1 MDFCGNMNNK
11 LCYPGGLHNHTEYSN
26 LRLRDCIIKVEDLLW
41 HAAKLG
47 HEVVGITDHDS
58 LSCHIKAEKIYQE
71 IKKEYPNFKL
81 IRGNEIYLV
90 RNGLTAKNFQKGVD
104 KYYHFCLYAK
114 DIIGHKQVREISTR
128 AWLRSWMNGK
138 MRRVPTYYQDLV
150 EIIGKNPGHVIGST
164 ACLGG
169 ALPTQLL
176 KQSVTN
182 DFNLLE
188 KIKIWIMQMDNIFGH
203 GNFFFELQP
212 SHNEEQIFVNRRLI
226 ELSKEFEI
234 PYIITTDSHYLK
246 KEDRNIHKA
255 YLNAQN
261 GDREVDDF
269 YATTYMM
276 NTEELES
283 YMRLTEEELQFAYNN
298 ILKIKDMCK
307 DYSLM
312 KPLKIPELKWKEHK
326 AYAVD
331 NFYSDIPWLS
341 KFIFSDFSGDRELA
355 LAIIEKI
362 STDKSLQNKE
372 AYAEINQNLE
382 ATWVSS
388 EVNKTHWSSYFLN
401 LEKII
406 DVCWEAGTLIGPGRG
421 SGVGFILLYIL
432 GITQINPLREK
443 TRTFSWRFLNPER
456 VSVLDVDVDIEG
468 GRRGTV
474 LNKLR
479 QVYGFNRVANVATF
493 GTEKARSAIL
503 TAARGLGIDVDI
515 AQYLASMVEADRGI
529 QRTLKQTMY
538 GDVENGISQN
548 KQFFHEMTENYPELW
563 EVAQK
568 IEGLTCRMGIH
579 AGGVIFVDE
588 DFENSTALMR
598 APDGTIITQFD
609 LHDCEDVSLIKY
621 DLLSVEAL
629 DKIHN
634 CLDLLCDYGYVER
647 KETLKETYEAAIGI
661 YNLERDS
668 KKMWEMAWN
677 HEVMSL
683 FQMEKQSGIQG
694 ISLTH
699 PQSVDDLATLN
710 SVIRLMAQEK
720 GAEQPLNKYARFKR
734 DISLWYD
741 EMDSYGLTKTE
752 QKLLEPIIK
761 ISYGICESQER
772 FMQLVQLPECGGFNL
787 TWADSLRKSI
797 AKKNPAAY
805 EKLQEEY
812 FKTVEE
818 KGLSKNLCNYVWNVL
833 VATSRGYGFNLSHTL
848 AYSLIALQELNL
860 AYRYP
865 IIFWNCS
872 CLIADS
878 GGIENEE
885 DNDEDFEIY
894 IDCYDEVSSEDFED
908 FLEDSSD
915 EEDDVDSDENISQ
928 DSSAKKKKVKNSNY
942 GKIATAIG
950 KMRGAG
956 IKIVPP
962 NINKST
968 YTFSPDADSNV
979 IRYGLSGITKVGED
993 LIQTILK
1000 NRPYTSLENFLDKVK
1015 INKPQMINL
1024 IKSGAFDEF
1033 GETREEVLKK
1043 YITLIS
1049 EPKKRLTLQ
1058 NMRMLIDFNLLP
1070 ETLELEKKIFNF
1082 NKYLKKNKD
1091 GIYYNFDDIAFDFY
1105 SKYFDIDILDTKE
1118 TDSGF
1123 AIKQTV
1129 WDKIYKKKMDP
1140 VRAYLSAHQIELLS
1154 KVNNK
1159 LITDLWDKYCEGN
1172 ISKWE
1177 MDSIS
1182 YYYHEHE
1189 LANVDYEEYGFTDF
1203 FKLPDNPQPINYF
1216 RPKNSDREIP
1226 IFNIERII
1234 GTVLD
1239 RDKSKKIVTLLTP
1252 TGVVTVKIFGQVF
1265 ANYDKQISER
1275 GADGK
1280 KHVIEKSVFSRGNK
1294 IIVTGIRRE
1303 DAFIGKK
1310 YSRTPYHL
1318 VEQITN
1324 VDKYGFITVQ
1334 AERAGECE

>member
-1 MDFCGNMNNK
+1 MNK
-11 LCYPGGLHNHTEYSN
+11 QKYPGSLHNHTHTSN
-26 LRLRDCIIKVEDLLW
+26 LRLRDCIIRENELIDYALE
-41 HAAKLG
+41 LG
-47 HEVVGITDHDS
+47 HEVVAFTEHDS
-58 LSCHIKAEKIYQE
+58 VSNVIKIEKYYKK
-71 IKKEYPNFKL
+71 IKEKNPNFKVIL
-81 IRGNEIYLV
+81 GNEIYLC
-90 RNGLTAKNFQKGVD
+90 RNGLTKENFVKGQD
-104 KYYHFCLYAK
+104 KFYHFVLLAK
-114 DIIGHKQVREISTR
+114 DQIGHQQIREISTR
-128 AWLRSWMNGK
+128 AWLRSWMTGK

-150 EIIGKNPGHVIGST
+150 EIIGKNPGHVVGST

-176 KQSVTN
+176 KQFATN
-182 DFNLLE
+182 DMLLFE
-188 KIKIWIMQMDNIFGH
+188 KIRVWIRQMDNIFGH

-212 SHNEEQIFVNRRLI
+212 SFNQEQIYVNRKLI
-226 ELSKEFEI
+226 ELSDEFEI

-283 YMRLTEEELQFAYNN
+283 YMTLTEEEFQTAYQN
-298 ILKIKDMCK
+298 ILKIKNMCE

-341 KFIFSDFSGDRELA
+341 KFIYSDFSGDRELA

-468 GRRGTV
+468 GRRSIV

-529 QRTLKQTMY
+529 QRSLKQTMY
-538 GDVENGISQN
+538 GDAENGISQN
-548 KQFFHEMTENYPELW
+548 KQFYHEMTENYPELW

-588 DFENSTALMR
+588 PFENSTALMR
-598 APDGTIITQFD
+598 APDGTIVTQFD

-634 CLDLLCDYGYVER
+634 CLDLLCDYGYIER
-647 KETLKETYEAAIGI
+647 KETLKETYENAIGI

-668 KKMWEMAWN
+668 RKMWEMTWN

-720 GAEQPLNKYARFKR
+720 GAEQPLNKYARFKK

-741 EMDSYGLTKTE
+741 EMDSYGLTKAE

-772 FMQLVQLPECGGFNL
+772 FMQLVQLPECGGFDL

-860 AYRYP
+860 AYKYP

-878 GGIENEE
+878 GGAE
-885 DNDEDFEIY
+885 NDEDDEEIDVY
-894 IDCYDEVSSEDFED
+894 IDSYDEVSSEDFED
-908 FLEDSSD
+908 FLGDVEDEDDDEDSDSTASD
-915 EEDDVDSDENISQ
+915 
-928 DSSAKKKKVKNSNY
+928 AKKKKKAKNSNY

-950 KMRGAG
+950 KMRSMG

-968 YTFSPDADSNV
+968 YTFSPDAESNV
-979 IRYGLSGITKVGED
+979 VRYGLSGITKIGED

-1000 NRPYTSLENFLDKVK
+1000 NRPYISLENFLDKVK

-1024 IKSGAFDEF
+1024 IKSGAFDDF
-1033 GETREEVLKK
+1033 GESREEVLRR
-1043 YITLIS
+1043 YIVLIS

-1058 NMRMLIDFNLLP
+1058 NMRMLIEFNLLP
-1070 ETLELEKKIFNF
+1070 EELELEKKIFNF

-1091 GIYYNFDDIAFDFY
+1091 GVYYNFDDIAFGFY
-1105 SKYFDIDILDTKE
+1105 SKHFDIDILDTRE
-1118 TDSGF
+1118 TESGF
-1123 AIKQTV
+1123 AIKQSV

-1140 VRAYLSAHQIELLS
+1140 VRAYLSSHQIELLS

-1159 LITDLWDKYCEGN
+1159 LVSDLWDKYCEGN

-1265 ANYDKQISER
+1265 ANYDKQISKR

-1318 VEQITN
+1318 IEQIVD

-1334 AERAGECE
+1334 AERAGEEE

>member
-1 MDFCGNMNNK
+1 MDK
-11 LCYPGGLHNHTEYSN
+11 LKYPGSLHNHTHTSN
-26 LRLRDCIIKVEDLLW
+26 LRLRDCIIRENELIDY
-41 HAAKLG
+41 AIELG
-47 HEVVGITDHDS
+47 HEVVAFTEHDS
-58 LSCHIKAEKIYQE
+58 VSNVIKIEKYYKK
-71 IKKEYPNFKL
+71 IKEKNPNFKVIL
-81 IRGNEIYLV
+81 GNEIYLC
-90 RNGLTAKNFQKGVD
+90 RNGLSKETFVKGQD
-104 KYYHFCLYAK
+104 RFYHFILLAK
-114 DIIGHKQVREISTR
+114 DSIGHQQIREISTR

-150 EIIGKNPGHVIGST
+150 EIIGKNPGHVVGST

-182 DFNLLE
+182 DMLLFE
-188 KIKIWIMQMDNIFGH
+188 KIKVWIRQMDNIFGH

-212 SHNEEQIFVNRRLI
+212 SFNQEQIYVNRKLI
-226 ELSKEFEI
+226 ELSDEFEI

-283 YMRLTEEELQFAYNN
+283 YMTLTEEEFQAAYQN
-298 ILKIKDMCK
+298 ILKIKNMCE

-341 KFIFSDFSGDRELA
+341 KFIYSDFSGDRELA

-406 DVCWEAGTLIGPGRG
+406 DVCWDAGTLIGPGRG

-468 GRRGTV
+468 GRRSIV

-529 QRTLKQTMY
+529 QRSLKQTMY
-538 GDVENGISQN
+538 GDSENGINQN
-548 KQFFHEMTENYPELW
+548 KQFYYEMTENYPELW

-588 DFENSTALMR
+588 AFENSTALMR

-668 KKMWEMAWN
+668 KEMWKMAWN

-720 GAEQPLNKYARFKR
+720 GAEQPLNKYARFKK

-741 EMDSYGLTKTE
+741 EMDSYGLTKAE

-772 FMQLVQLPECGGFNL
+772 FMQLVQLPECGGFDL

-818 KGLSKNLCNYVWNVL
+818 KGLSRNLCNYVWNVL

-878 GGIENEE
+878 GGAESE
-885 DNDEDFEIY
+885 DENDEEFDLY
-894 IDCYDEVSSEDFED
+894 ADSYDEVYTEDIED
-908 FLEDSSD
+908 FLEQSE
-915 EEDDVDSDENISQ
+915 EEDDAEDDDDSITA
-928 DSSAKKKKVKNSNY
+928 DSKKKKKTKNSNY

-950 KMRGAG
+950 KMRSMG

-979 IRYGLSGITKVGED
+979 IRYGLSGITKIGEE

-1000 NRPYTSLENFLDKVK
+1000 NRPYASLENFLDKVK

-1024 IKSGAFDEF
+1024 IKCGAFDDF
-1033 GETREEVLKK
+1033 GETREEVLRR

-1058 NMRMLIDFNLLP
+1058 NMRMLIDFNMLP
-1070 ETLELEKKIFNF
+1070 ESLDLEKKIFNF

-1105 SKYFDIDILDTKE
+1105 SKHFDIDILDTRE

-1159 LITDLWDKYCEGN
+1159 LVAELWDKYCEGN

-1203 FKLPDNPQPINYF
+1203 FKLPDIPQPINYF

-1239 RDKSKKIVTLLTP
+1239 RDKAKKIVTLLTP

-1280 KHVIEKSVFSRGNK
+1280 KHVIEKSIFTRGNK

-1324 VDKYGFITVQ
+1324 VDEYGFIAIQ
-1334 AERAGECE
+1334 AERTGENE